1 MDKILLVTTI
11 TWEAAVVTLE
21 SNPSEEAAQIGAK
34 RTQIQRRQNTKS
46 TL

>member
-21 SNPSEEAAQIGAK
+21 SNPSK
-34 RTQIQRRQNTKS
+34 KLRK
-46 TL
+46 